1 MVSEKSLYW
10 VALGVLALGLSHS
23 FVGRNSG
30 CIRAFAIRA
39 AAVAQDLS
47 VRAVD
52 RVVMAEALLGRSQA
66 TVAHTQAAVDR
77 AQVRMA
83 FVQTAVARRQ
93 AEMVRLQSERIQV
106 ITQEKVNRALA
117 RCPQKTVTVEVPPA
131 PTAPD
136 DGTI

>member
-1 MVSEKSLYW
+1 MASDKNMYW
-10 VALGVLALGLSHS
+10 VALGVIALGLSNS
-23 FVGRNSG
+23 FVSQHASCFRSV
-30 CIRAFAIRA
+30 ATRA
-39 AAVAQDLS
+39 AALAHNMS
-47 VRAVD
+47 SRAAD
-52 RVVMAEALLGRSQA
+52 RVAVAEALLGRSQA
-66 TVAHTQAAVDR
+66 TVARTQTAMDR

-83 FVQTAVARRQ
+83 FVQTVVARRQ